1 MSTVHTLGMT
11 TAQLANFA
19 RQSTPE
25 ACAATIEIMGN
36 KIDNIFNLLREF
48 GVAPADRAHLEH
60 QIHVVLAACSKMKAS
75 IRGVQTALNDLR
87 EAQDFWNTCQNDAAN
102 ALATGAMRDANEW
115 LANAQAGLQTAA
127 VAASRA
133 IGGE

>member
-1 MSTVHTLGMT
+1 MSVHTLGMT
-11 TAQLANFA
+11 TSQLANFA

-25 ACAATIEIMGN
+25 QCAVTIEIMGN
-36 KIDNIFNLLREF
+36 KIDNIFNMLREF
-48 GVAPADRAHLEH
+48 GVAPADRAGLEH
-60 QIHVVLAACSKMKAS
+60 QIHIVLAACSRMKSS
-75 IRGVQTALNDLR
+75 IKGVQTALNDLR
-87 EAQDFWNTCQNDAAN
+87 EAQDFWNICQNDPAN

-127 VAASRA
+127 VVASRA